1 MYRLDALV
9 EPELEKYRKNCNFL
23 ADELAVFNRRAR
35 GETLEQIA
43 EYENMSD
50 STVKRIVTRIRAK
63 IERLESL

>member
-1 MYRLDALV
+1 MFRLDTYV
-9 EPELEKYRKNCNFL
+9 EPELERYRKNCNFL
-23 ADELAVFNRRAR
+23 AEELAVFNRRAR

-50 STVKRIVTRIRAK
+50 STVKRIVTRIKTK

>member
-9 EPELEKYRKNCNFL
+9 EPELERYRKNCNFL